1 VLRGSHK
8 CGRIEHKLVAGQTGA
23 DTERVDLLKQKL
35 PLEYVE
41 MNPGRFSNDFVLTPL
56 SIIFSYIVTVSFI
69 GGGNPRTWRKPP
81 TCRKSMTNFIT
92 QCCIEITS
100 PE

>member
-1 VLRGSHK
+1 MLRGSHK

-41 MNPGRFSNDFVLTPL
+41 MNPGRFSNAF
-56 SIIFSYIVTVSFI
+56 YY
-69 GGGNPRTWRKPP
+69 
-81 TCRKSMTNFIT
+81 
-92 QCCIEITS
+92 
-100 PE
+100 